1 MNTDNKLIAEAY
13 AQKLHENK
21 PRKIITP
28 ATGPSAGDAGY
39 VGDLVKKFT
48 STPDN
53 TTTNT
58 TTNTNKPDASGAETQ
73 PSAVDTGMEK
83 WFRDAS
89 TSTSDA
95 QPADRKMNTNKPD
108 ASGAA
113 TQPSAGDAGYVGD
126 LVKKFTSTPDNT
138 TTNTNKPDAS
148 GAATQ
153 PSAGDAATD
162 TGAAKPAFEPRD
174 MPDNWQNASW
184 AKRARSMGRGNRK
197 RTQELAAK
205 EWKRHE
211 AMRQEREQATAR
223 GESDFVNQIKKI
235 PGNIRGAVN
244 SLATGRKPI
253 MTDAGDIKRD
263 AQGKLMFEP
272 KKQKAD
278 PVSTAAPTAASADK
292 YHRDQFRKSLSPRE
306 RMNLRPGS
314 RGYSQKYRQYMKTA
328 QSPVQPE
335 SYSAFDDVLNK
346 HGVQNLL
353 DG

>member
-21 PRKIITP
+21 PRKIIRKD
-28 ATGPSAGDAGY
+28 TGPSAGDAGY
-39 VGDLVKKFT
+39 FGDLVNRFT
-48 STPDN
+48 VPPDN

-58 TTNTNKPDASGAETQ
+58 TTNTNKPDASET
-73 PSAVDTGMEK
+73 E
-83 WFRDAS
+83 
-89 TSTSDA
+89 
-95 QPADRKMNTNKPD
+95 
-108 ASGAA
+108 
-113 TQPSAGDAGYVGD
+113 TQPSAGDAGYFGD
-126 LVKKFTSTPDNT
+126 LANRFTLPPDNTTTNTNKPDASETEPQPSTGDAATDPDTPDNT

-148 GAATQ
+148 ETETQ
-153 PSAGDAATD
+153 PSTGDAATD
-162 TGAAKPAFEPRD
+162 PDTPDTVNSTATGATKPAFEPRD

-235 PGNIRGAVN
+235 PGNIRGFAN
-244 SLATGRKPI
+244 SFATGRKPI

-263 AQGKLMFEP
+263 DQGKLMFEP

-292 YHRDQFRKSLSPRE
+292 YHRDQFRKSLPPRE

>member
-21 PRKIITP
+21 PRKIIRKD
-28 ATGPSAGDAGY
+28 TGPSAGDAGY
-39 VGDLVKKFT
+39 FGDLVNRFT
-48 STPDN
+48 VPPDN

-58 TTNTNKPDASGAETQ
+58 TTNTNKPDASET
-73 PSAVDTGMEK
+73 E
-83 WFRDAS
+83 
-89 TSTSDA
+89 
-95 QPADRKMNTNKPD
+95 
-108 ASGAA
+108 
-113 TQPSAGDAGYVGD
+113 TQPSAGDAGYFGD
-126 LVKKFTSTPDNT
+126 LANRFTLPPDNTTTNTNKPDASETEPQPSTGDAATDPDTPDNT

-148 GAATQ
+148 ETETQ
-153 PSAGDAATD
+153 PSTGDAATD
-162 TGAAKPAFEPRD
+162 PDTPDTVNSTATGATKPAFEPRD

-235 PGNIRGAVN
+235 PGNIRGFAN
-244 SLATGRKPI
+244 SFATGRKPI

-263 AQGKLMFEP
+263 DQGKLMFEP

>member
-21 PRKIITP
+21 PRKIT
-28 ATGPSAGDAGY
+28 
-39 VGDLVKKFT
+39 
-48 STPDN
+48 
-53 TTTNT
+53 
-58 TTNTNKPDASGAETQ
+58 
-73 PSAVDTGMEK
+73 VDTGIEDF
-83 WFRDAS
+83 FRKAP
-89 TSTSDA
+89 TSTSDVT
-95 QPADRKMNTNKPD
+95 PADRKMNPKKPA
-108 ASGAA
+108 ASATA
-113 TQPSAGDAGYVGD
+113 TQPSAGDTGIEDFFRKAP
-126 LVKKFTSTPDNT
+126 TSTSDVTPADRKMNPK
-138 TTNTNKPDAS
+138 KPTAS
-148 GAATQ
+148 AT
-153 PSAGDAATD
+153 ATD
-162 TGAAKPAFEPRD
+162 TPTTVNSTVTGAAKPAFEPRD

-263 AQGKLMFEP
+263 DQGKLMFEP

>member
-1 MNTDNKLIAEAY
+1 MN
-13 AQKLHENK
+13 
-21 PRKIITP
+21 
-28 ATGPSAGDAGY
+28 S
-39 VGDLVKKFT
+39 
-48 STPDN
+48 
-53 TTTNT
+53 
-58 TTNTNKPDASGAETQ
+58 
-73 PSAVDTGMEK
+73 
-83 WFRDAS
+83 
-89 TSTSDA
+89 
-95 QPADRKMNTNKPD
+95 
-108 ASGAA
+108 
-113 TQPSAGDAGYVGD
+113 
-126 LVKKFTSTPDNT
+126 
-138 TTNTNKPDAS
+138 
-148 GAATQ
+148 
-153 PSAGDAATD
+153 TD

-235 PGNIRGAVN
+235 PGNIRGFAN

-263 AQGKLMFEP
+263 DQGKLMFEP
-272 KKQKAD
+272 KKQKAG

-328 QSPVQPE
+328 QPPVQPE

>member
-21 PRKIITP
+21 PRKITVDTGIEDFFRKAPTSTSDVTP
-28 ATGPSAGDAGY
+28 ADRKMNPKKPAASATATQPSAGDTGY

-58 TTNTNKPDASGAETQ
+58 KKPAASAT
-73 PSAVDTGMEK
+73 
-83 WFRDAS
+83 
-89 TSTSDA
+89 
-95 QPADRKMNTNKPD
+95 
-108 ASGAA
+108 A
-113 TQPSAGDAGYVGD
+113 TQPSAGDTGIEDFFRKAP
-126 LVKKFTSTPDNT
+126 TSTSDVTPADRKMNPK
-138 TTNTNKPDAS
+138 KPTAS
-148 GAATQ
+148 AT
-153 PSAGDAATD
+153 ATD
-162 TGAAKPAFEPRD
+162 TPTTVNSTVTGAAKPAFEPRD

-263 AQGKLMFEP
+263 DQGKLMFEP